1 MRFADR
7 PRIVPL
13 QNRVTYKNRVSLAS
27 GQAPYNKTA
36 QAVTSLCHTLHVS
49 IPRLHYEMKHA
60 AGIVAFV
67 ARFVVLGLAIAFVIS
82 LFWPGVGDR
91 LRMRFGLGH
100 EPVAASS
107 AGRTSSMELAS
118 APPAAPAS
126 YADAVARAAPSV
138 VNIYAN
144 KIVTEQAVRMFTDP
158 LMQQLFGGTPIGTV
172 RRREQN
178 LGSGVI
184 VSANG
189 YVLTNYH
196 VIANAD
202 DIQVL
207 LYDGRVAKAT
217 LVGADEETDLAVLKI
232 DAGNLPVIQMADP
245 KKLRVGDVV
254 LAIGNPLNLNQ
265 TVTMGIISA
274 IGRQLSNSSPEDFIQ
289 TDAAINLGNSGGA
302 LVNTNGDLVGINT
315 LLIGK
320 AANAE
325 GIGFAIPVDTATN
338 VLRQLIATGHVVRG
352 WLGANYGFVPVAAD
366 SGLPA
371 AAARGAQVTDVY
383 PDTPAAAAGIQV
395 HDILLRL
402 GDHYIRDPAD
412 LSRQEA
418 ALKPGSK
425 VEVSGLRN
433 GVPFH
438 VWAHVIQRPP
448 RMPVANATTN
458 NSSNIEG

>member
-1 MRFADR
+1 
-7 PRIVPL
+7 
-13 QNRVTYKNRVSLAS
+13 
-27 GQAPYNKTA
+27 
-36 QAVTSLCHTLHVS
+36 
-49 IPRLHYEMKHA
+49 MKHA

-82 LFWPGVGDR
+82 LIWPGIGDR
-91 LRMRFGLGH
+91 LRARFGLQH
-100 EPVAASS
+100 NAAGTTIS
-107 AGRTSSMELAS
+107 APATTETSSS
-118 APPAAPAS
+118 TVAPVS
-126 YADAVARAAPSV
+126 YADAVAKAAPSV

-144 KIVTEQAVRMFTDP
+144 KVVTEQAVQMFTDP
-158 LMQQLFGGTPIGTV
+158 LMQRLFGGTPAGPPV
-172 RRREQN
+172 NRREQN

-189 YVLTNYH
+189 YVLTNNH
-196 VIANAD
+196 VIANSD

-207 LYDGRVAKAT
+207 LYDGRVAKAK

-232 DAGNLPVIQMADP
+232 EQGNLPVIEMADP

-274 IGRQLSNSSPEDFIQ
+274 IGRQLSSSSPEEFLQ

-302 LVNTNGDLVGINT
+302 LVNSNGDLVGINT

-338 VLRQLIATGHVVRG
+338 VLHQLIANGHVIRG
-352 WLGANYGFVPVAAD
+352 WLGADYGFVPVSAD

-371 AAARGAQVTDVY
+371 AATRGAQVTEVI
-383 PDTPAAAAGIQV
+383 PGGPASAAGLQPR
-395 HDILLRL
+395 DILLQL
-402 GDHYIRDPAD
+402 GNNDIRDPAD

-418 ALKPGSK
+418 ALKPLSL
-425 VEVSGLRN
+425 VELSGLRN

-438 VWAHVIQRPP
+438 LKLMVAQRPP
-448 RMPVANATTN
+448 QMPTAPSA
-458 NSSNIEG
+458 SSSVGAESN

>member
-1 MRFADR
+1 
-7 PRIVPL
+7 
-13 QNRVTYKNRVSLAS
+13 
-27 GQAPYNKTA
+27 
-36 QAVTSLCHTLHVS
+36 
-49 IPRLHYEMKHA
+49 MKHA

-67 ARFVVLGLAIAFVIS
+67 ARFVILGLAIAFVIS

-91 LRMRFGLGH
+91 LRARFGLQH
-100 EPVAASS
+100 DTTPAAV
-107 AGRTSSMELAS
+107 TS
-118 APPAAPAS
+118 APPSAAPAS
-126 YADAVARAAPSV
+126 YADAVAKAAPSV

-172 RRREQN
+172 KRREQN

-184 VSANG
+184 VSADG
-189 YVLTNYH
+189 YVLTNNH

-207 LYDGRVAKAT
+207 LYDGRVAKAK
-217 LVGADEETDLAVLKI
+217 LIGADEETDLAVLKI
-232 DAGNLPVIQMADP
+232 SDAVNLPVIQMADP
-245 KKLRVGDVV
+245 KQLRVGDVV

-274 IGRQLSNSSPEDFIQ
+274 IGRQLNNSSPEDFIQ

-302 LVNTNGDLVGINT
+302 LVNSNGDLVGINT

-338 VLRQLIATGHVVRG
+338 VLRQLIATGHVTRG

-371 AAARGAQVTDVY
+371 AAARGAQITDVT
-383 PDTPAAAAGIQV
+383 PGTPAALAGLQPR
-395 HDILLRL
+395 DILLRL
-402 GDHYIRDPAD
+402 GDDDIRDPAD
-412 LSRQEA
+412 LSRREA

-433 GVPFH
+433 GTPFH
-438 VWAHVIQRPP
+438 AEVTLAQRPP
-448 RMPVANATTN
+448 LTPTA
-458 NSSNIEG
+458 SLDG

>member
-1 MRFADR
+1 
-7 PRIVPL
+7 
-13 QNRVTYKNRVSLAS
+13 
-27 GQAPYNKTA
+27 
-36 QAVTSLCHTLHVS
+36 
-49 IPRLHYEMKHA
+49 MKHA

-67 ARFVVLGLAIAFVIS
+67 ARFVILGLAIAFVIS
-82 LFWPGVGDR
+82 LVWPGVGDR
-91 LRMRFGLGH
+91 MRARVGLPH
-100 EPVAASS
+100 EASF
-107 AGRTSSMELAS
+107 TSS
-118 APPAAPAS
+118 PATPSNTTAPAS
-126 YADAVARAAPSV
+126 YADAVAKAAPSV

-144 KIVTEQAVRMFTDP
+144 KVVTEQAVRMFTDP

-172 RRREQN
+172 KRREQN

-184 VSANG
+184 VSADG
-189 YVLTNYH
+189 YVLTNNH
-196 VIANAD
+196 VIAGAN

-232 DAGNLPVIQMADP
+232 EAGNLPVIQMADP

-274 IGRQLSNSSPEDFIQ
+274 IGRQLNNSSPEDFIQ

-302 LVNTNGDLVGINT
+302 LVNSNGDLVGINT

-338 VLRQLIATGHVVRG
+338 VLRQLIATPSHQVIRG

-383 PDTPAAAAGIQV
+383 PGSPAAIAGLQPR
-395 HDILLRL
+395 DILLRL
-402 GDHYIRDPAD
+402 GNDDIRDPAD
-412 LSRQEA
+412 LSRHEA

-438 VWAHVIQRPP
+438 VMVGVIERPP
-448 RMPVANATTN
+448 RLPTVSTAAN
-458 NSSNIEG
+458 EGADIQG